1 MSKRKPRRIEL
12 VRNEYQ
18 PTNAE
23 AEEVI
28 VLRRKD
34 GTAPTAQELAEAVVQ
49 PVEITYLD
57 KPKSGLSRS

>member
-1 MSKRKPRRIEL
+1 MKKKPRRIEL

-28 VLRRKD
+28 VLRTKE
-34 GTAPTAQELAEAVVQ
+34 GKPPTAQELARAVVQ

-57 KPKSGLSRS
+57 KPKSGLSRT